1 VSDASRGAQDKIQEN
16 MQMVRARSNKE
27 LVELR
32 HGDSF

>member
-1 VSDASRGAQDKIQEN
+1 MHLVAHKTKFKKTA
-16 MQMVRARSNKE
+16 MQMERARGNKE